1 MASPAAGDARPA
13 RLSSTGYLG
22 VLSHCKVLARICPC
36 ASAQLPPTMRQR
48 LQAPDTVTFVAAT
61 DVEVVGLSTL
71 QGKEV
76 RAVYARPE
84 VQGQGVG
91 SDLLGAVETEAKAK
105 GIRKLEVSASLN
117 SVGFYEAHGYERVGK
132 GAVELEEGLEMRCI
146 DMAKELA

>member
-1 MASPAAGDARPA
+1 
-13 RLSSTGYLG
+13 
-22 VLSHCKVLARICPC
+22 
-36 ASAQLPPTMRQR
+36 MRQG

-76 RAVYARPE
+76 RAVYVRPE

-91 SDLLGAVETEAKAK
+91 SDLLGAVETEAKAE

-117 SVGFYEAHGYERVGK
+117 SVGF
-132 GAVELEEGLEMRCI
+132 
-146 DMAKELA
+146 